1 MKDGF
6 ELAPTKS
13 GLFLFKKF
21 LSASGWNLSLPP
33 LKQRGFKPQSLSV
46 EGPFV

>member
-13 GLFLFKKF
+13 GLFLSKKF
-21 LSASGWNLSLPP
+21 LPSSGWNLSLPP
-33 LKQRGFKPQSLSV
+33 LKQEALGLKVLA
-46 EGPFV
+46 